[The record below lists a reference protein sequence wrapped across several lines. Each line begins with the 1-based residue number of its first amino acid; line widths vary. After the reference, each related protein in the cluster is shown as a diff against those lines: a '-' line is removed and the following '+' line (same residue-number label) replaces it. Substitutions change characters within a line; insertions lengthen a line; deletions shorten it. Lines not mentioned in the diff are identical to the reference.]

1 MLAIMTDI
9 MLQVDA
15 CITSWTPLRYPAY
28 ETARRHRRILREAAR
43 LFAERGFSAV
53 SISEI
58 MNASGLTH
66 GPFYNHF
73 RSKDAL
79 ISECID
85 EAIRVTVEKLMLTPP
100 TPGGKEA
107 YFRWYLTQL
116 RNDSVAGCVLIALA
130 SEMSREQSVRSSVTS
145 LLSTTIDAL
154 SNHFPWSSKA
164 SARSEAI
171 RTYASI
177 IGAIVLMKAAD
188 DETLVSEILGQMYEQ
203 LSDHSD

>member
-1 MLAIMTDI
+1 M
-9 MLQVDA
+9 
-15 CITSWTPLRYPAY
+15 RYPAHK
-28 ETARRHRRILREAAR
+28 TAERHRRILREAAR

-73 RSKDAL
+73 PSKDAL
-79 ISECID
+79 VSECID
-85 EAIRVTVEKLMLTPP
+85 EAIRVTLEKLRLSPP
-100 TPGGKEA
+100 TDGGKEA
-107 YFRWYLTQL
+107 YFRWYLTSL
-116 RNDSVAGCVLIALA
+116 MKDSVAGCVLIALA
-130 SEMSREQSVRSSVTS
+130 SEMSREQSVRASVTS
-145 LLSTTIDAL
+145 LLATTIDAL

-171 RTYASI
+171 RAYVSI
-177 IGAIVLMKAAD
+177 IGAIVLIQAVD
-188 DETLVSEILGQMYEQ
+188 DETLVSEILGQMHEQ